1 MVYHMEKENV
11 FMLMEVIMM
20 EDGRTDS
27 HMDLEKKQILINLF
41 MMVIGL
47 MERHKEKALSN

>member
-20 EDGRTDS
+20 EDGRMDS